1 VKLAFTVEYD
11 GTDFSGFQR
20 QKNAITIQEHL
31 ENAIMEITGNPI
43 SINYS
48 GRTDAGVHALSQV
61 FDFETNLKRED
72 NNWIKGINSNLPNT
86 ISVKEI
92 YHVPD
97 SFNSRFSAINRNYSY
112 VIYNSS
118 SKQLFF
124 DKYSHR
130 VSNSLDIEEMSRQIK
145 MFIGEHDF
153 SSFRSSSCNSMNP
166 IKKVLKAE
174 VKTFN
179 KFIIISISAN
189 AFLQNMVRIMVGTI
203 LDISKNENN
212 LSVSEIIKKKD
223 RSCAGKTLPASGLF
237 FLGPSYDSKLKIQSP
252 VKNLLERFKI

>member
-1 VKLAFTVEYD
+1 MKLAFTVEYD

-153 SSFRSSSCNSMNP
+153 SSFRSSSCNSRNP
-166 IKKVLKAE
+166 IKNVLKAE

-203 LDISKNENN
+203 LD
-212 LSVSEIIKKKD
+212 LSLIHI
-223 RSCAGKTLPASGLF
+223 
-237 FLGPSYDSKLKIQSP
+237 
-252 VKNLLERFKI
+252 